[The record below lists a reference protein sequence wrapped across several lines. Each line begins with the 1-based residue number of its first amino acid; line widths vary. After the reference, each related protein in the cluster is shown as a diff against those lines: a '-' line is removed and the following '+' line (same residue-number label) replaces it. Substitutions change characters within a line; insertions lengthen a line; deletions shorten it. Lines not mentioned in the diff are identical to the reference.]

1 MNQEEYLKQRVDDQ
15 IAWYSGKSQKSQ
27 KSFKALRLFEITAA
41 ALIPL
46 LSGYVSQCEGL
57 EYAVGFLG
65 FCVAVVAGA
74 LGLLQ
79 YQEQWVEYRMTCE
92 ALKHEKYLFLTGA
105 EPYNAGEPFPL
116 FVKNAEN
123 LMSREQQGWQQ
134 RIPGGKKEKNDS

>member
-15 IAWYSGKSQKSQ
+15 INWYNSKSQRCQ

-41 ALIPL
+41 AMIPL

-74 LGLLQ
+74 LGLFQ
-79 YQEQWVEYRMTCE
+79 YQERWTKYRITCE
-92 ALKHEKYLFLTGA
+92 ALTREKYLFLTGA
-105 EPYNAGEPFPL
+105 EPYNVSEALPL
-116 FVKNAEN
+116 FVAKSED
-123 LMSREQQGWQQ
+123 LMSKEQQSWLQ
-134 RIPGGKKEKNDS
+134 RTPAGKKEEKRS

>member
-15 IAWYSGKSQKSQ
+15 IAWYSGKSQRYQ

-41 ALIPL
+41 AMIPL

-57 EYAVGFLG
+57 EYAVGILG

-74 LGLLQ
+74 LGLFQ
-79 YQEQWVEYRMTCE
+79 YQEQWVEYRTTSE
-92 ALKHEKYLFLTGA
+92 ALKREKFLFLTGV

-116 FVKNAEN
+116 FVTNAEN
-123 LMSREQQGWQQ
+123 LMSKEQQGWLQ
-134 RIPGGKKEKNDS
+134 RIPRSKKEEKGS